1 MAKQILG
8 KIAYISK
15 GEYSSSKN
23 YEINDVVTYQGSSYV
38 SLKDTQGNLPTDEN
52 HWMLLAAKG
61 EQGIQGEKGATGKTG
76 PIGPQGVPG
85 IQGLPGENYILTEE
99 DKNTIKNEIT
109 ENANSIFNQNAVS
122 KTDAFNSNAN
132 TKTQV
137 FNENVETQ
145 TNEFVE
151 VVNSTLSS
159 FESETSQYVKNTDY
173 ANANKGG
180 VIRNGN
186 QFTNN
191 NGIPF
196 VNTMEYNSYENSTNG
211 AFIGKGTLENVIAG
225 KKLISETNYPTTE
238 NAGVIKTG
246 YCFGVATNGIPV
258 CGTIPYSTYQNALD
272 GIFIG
277 KGTLENVLNAKIGSI
292 DTILDTI
299 NGEVI

>member
-1 MAKQILG
+1 MTKQILG

-15 GEYSSSKN
+15 GEYSNSKN

-38 SLKDTQGNLPTDEN
+38 SLKDMQGNLPTDEN
-52 HWMLLAAKG
+52 YWMLLAAKG
-61 EQGIQGEKGATGKTG
+61 EQGIQGEKGDTG
-76 PIGPQGVPG
+76 PIGPQGVQG
-85 IQGLPGENYILTEE
+85 IQGEKGETYILTDN

-132 TKTQV
+132 AKTQA

-159 FESETSQYVKNTDY
+159 FENETSQYVKNTDY
-173 ANANKGG
+173 ANTNKG
-180 VIRNGN
+180 
-186 QFTNN
+186 
-191 NGIPF
+191 
-196 VNTMEYNSYENSTNG
+196 
-211 AFIGKGTLENVIAG
+211 
-225 KKLISETNYPTTE
+225 
-238 NAGVIKTG
+238 GVIKTG
-246 YCFGVATNGIPV
+246 YCFGVATNGVPV

-272 GIFIG
+272 GTFIG

-292 DTILDTI
+292 DSILDAI